1 MPKQSPYGNL
11 TAVLVVVALLDL
23 LLERLLGR
31 LFMAPGCSGG
41 GGCTWAQLAPFFLYL
56 TGVLAVM
63 VGAGGVAG
71 HLRRGELFPRGVR
84 FTVAGLSL
92 IFWLLVVMSLGF
104 GRMPERYQFM
114 LEASFGFV
122 IAMLVLSFMGSEAAS
137 ARTRAGFLLFA
148 LPTLLH
154 VAALLIARRHGP
166 FSPARLAALGEV
178 TLLAAAA
185 TAPVLLLPRGVPRA
199 RLAAGLA
206 MAAGLGA
213 FFAVAYLARTDL
225 LQTIVLY
232 TVQLELPRAATLLGG
247 AYIVALLGFVTAAV
261 VLLLSPG
268 PARLSGLGICL
279 MGSAGYQ
286 TSSPVALSL
295 SMCGL
300 VALSTGTLRAGRRGE
315 TVPRRNDDGSLSENG
330 WRGMLEAL
338 AAILGRSRSAGS
350 MPTVAD
356 PVRRT
361 PYGDAPAESSTTE
374 EDSAP
379 APSIEVTAAA
389 DAPAGETGEGIV
401 RSTRGGRPVVVRL
414 SRVAGLVRSAEVT
427 VGTPAGA
434 PDATIES
441 HETWMARP
449 PQERPAPA
457 RVKTGDASFDRTL
470 GVYGQAPLEDRA
482 LRRRLLRLEGGTITW
497 WRTGAAHFVV
507 RATAEGALPG
517 FPSATT
523 PSARALAEV
532 VDLLDELVAAG
543 EPPPPNAVG

>member
-1 MPKQSPYGNL
+1 MPKHSPYGNL

-31 LFMAPGCSGG
+31 LFMSPGCTGG

-92 IFWLLVVMSLGF
+92 IFWLLVTMSLGF

-122 IAMLVLSFMGSEAAS
+122 IALLLLSFVGSGAVS
-137 ARTRAGFLLFA
+137 ARARFGFLLFA

-154 VAALLIARRHGP
+154 VAALLVARRHGP
-166 FSPARLAALGEV
+166 VSPAGLAALGEV

-185 TAPVLLLPRGVPRA
+185 TAPLLLLPRGVPRA
-199 RLAAGLA
+199 RLAAGLS

-213 FFAVAYLARTDL
+213 FFAVAYLARPDL

-232 TVQLELPRAATLLGG
+232 SVQLELPRAATLLGG
-247 AYIVALLGFVTAAV
+247 MYVVALLGFVTAAV

-300 VALSTGTLRAGRRGE
+300 VALSTGTLRAGRPGE
-315 TVPRRNDDGSLSENG
+315 TFVRRGGGGALTESG
-330 WRGMLEAL
+330 WRAMLEAL
-338 AAILGRSRSAGS
+338 SVALGQARHAAA
-350 MPTVAD
+350 MPTVPD

-361 PYGDAPAESSTTE
+361 PFGDTPPESSSSGP
-374 EDSAP
+374 DSVE
-379 APSIEVTAAA
+379 APSVEVTTAPNAAA
-389 DAPAGETGEGIV
+389 GESDVGIV
-401 RSTRGGRPVVVRL
+401 RATRRGRSIVVRL
-414 SRVAGLVRSAEVT
+414 SRVAGVVRSVDVT
-427 VGTPAGA
+427 VGVPEGA

-441 HETWMARP
+441 HEAWMARP
-449 PQERPAPA
+449 PQERPAQA
-457 RVKTGDASFDRTL
+457 RVRTGDAGFDRTL

-482 LRRRLLRLEGGTITW
+482 LRRRLLRLEGGTVTW
-497 WRTGAAHFVV
+497 WRAGAAQFVA
-507 RATAEGALPG
+507 RTTAEGAPPG
-517 FPSATT
+517 FPVVATPGVRSLT
-523 PSARALAEV
+523 DM
-532 VDLLDELVAAG
+532 VDLLEDLVEAG
-543 EPPPPNAVG
+543 EPPLPEAVG